1 MWLEINIPSYRVSL
15 TTLSGSSGSELTAAS
30 ERELTDDRAESSYK
44 ESIRDSAEEAT
55 DVETG
60 LDCKVCLEDISG
72 EAVDPVA
79 EAVPEGWRYLLHSST
94 VSMAGISLLA
104 FFLTLS
110 IWNTWRAVTY
120 ILSPIPEKIALR
132 CTLNISFCLL
142 AILIIIVSARWIQS
156 CARGIK
162 VLGNVM
168 GGIGLWELIESLVSY
183 STGNSVGDLIV
194 YSVLLITCSIIVYML
209 YRLRG
214 INIIDSSL
222 LSPV

>member
-1 MWLEINIPSYRVSL
+1 MKDLVE
-15 TTLSGSSGSELTAAS
+15 A
-30 ERELTDDRAESSYK
+30 
-44 ESIRDSAEEAT
+44 AT
-55 DVETG
+55 DIEMGSDEKNDGMDGNV
-60 LDCKVCLEDISG
+60 
-72 EAVDPVA
+72 ADPVA

-120 ILSPIPEKIALR
+120 ILSPIPERIGLR
-132 CTLNISFCLL
+132 CTLNLSFCLL
-142 AILIIIVSARWIQS
+142 AVLIIFVGAQWIKP
-156 CARGIK
+156 CARGMK

-183 STGNSVGDLIV
+183 STESHVGDLIV
-194 YSVLLITCSIIVYML
+194 YAVALVICSAIVFML
-209 YRLRG
+209 YRLKG